1 MKVRYIE
8 VNGTEVVRVTTK
20 TPSYELMSKFLGGYI
35 ERFTM
40 LVDNPTPGGKPKKA
54 TVWVNEE
61 GGILGLPVNEVV
73 SALVVRSAE
82 LMPPGTVARQQIRGN
97 VIVIQSN
104 D

>member
-8 VNGTEVVRVTTK
+8 ANGTEVVRVTDK
-20 TPSYELMSKFLGGYI
+20 TPSYDRMSKFVGGYI

-40 LVDNPTPGGKPKKA
+40 LVDNHAPGGKPRKA
-54 TVWVNEE
+54 TAWVNEE
-61 GGILGLPVNEVV
+61 GGLLGLPVNGVV

-82 LMPPGTVARQQIRGN
+82 LMPLGTVARQQIFGN
-97 VIVIQSN
+97 VIIIQSN